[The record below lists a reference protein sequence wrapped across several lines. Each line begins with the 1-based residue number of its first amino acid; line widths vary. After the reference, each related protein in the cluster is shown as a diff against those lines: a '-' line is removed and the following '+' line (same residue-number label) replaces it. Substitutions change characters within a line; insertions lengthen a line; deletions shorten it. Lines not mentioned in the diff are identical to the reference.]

1 MERCKTWNES
11 NEMERNTMKMKE
23 TQWKVEAKGREFVRE
38 KEAKLKV
45 AIKGEL
51 IIEKVIKY
59 KVTLR
64 NKQIKPDLDSK
75 NIKGKDEKSVNQ

>member
-1 MERCKTWNES
+1 MET
-11 NEMERNTMKMKE
+11 NTMKMKV
-23 TQWKVEAKGREFVRE
+23 TKWKVEAKGREFVIE

-51 IIEKVIKY
+51 IIEKVTKY

-64 NKQIKPDLDSK
+64 NKQIKPDLDFQK
-75 NIKGKDEKSVNQ
+75 I